1 MDEPFV
7 MWVFFIWLTCVVI
20 SAVVGAKRGNPL
32 GGTFLGVMLGPLGL
46 VIVLL
51 SKDKNRVP
59 CPFCAEKIQKKAK
72 ICLFCRKEF
81 TQTFGREKA

>member
-1 MDEPFV
+1 MDESFV

-20 SAVVGAKRGNPL
+20 SAVVGAQRGNPL
-32 GGTFLGVMLGPLGL
+32 GGTFSGVMLGPLGVL
-46 VIVLL
+46 IVLL

-72 ICLFCRKEF
+72 ICLFCRKELA
-81 TQTFGREKA
+81 ESI

>member
-7 MWVFFIWLTCVVI
+7 MLGFIIWLICVAI

-32 GGTFLGVMLGPLGL
+32 GGTFLGVVLGPIGL
-46 VIVLL
+46 LIVLL
-51 SKDKNRVP
+51 SEDKYRVP

-72 ICLFCRKEF
+72 ICPFCRKELNV
-81 TQTFGREKA
+81 